1 MQVMRILQATSVES
15 NLATGRIAAPGR
27 RAGNIVCVLS
37 QMTAGPKT
45 SRLVRSARGTDYM
58 SPSKLPLSVRS
69 GI

>member
-45 SRLVRSARGTDYM
+45 SRLVRSASTDYM
-58 SPSKLPLSVRS
+58 SSSKLPLSVRS

>member
-1 MQVMRILQATSVES
+1 MRILQATSVES

-45 SRLVRSARGTDYM
+45 SRLVRTDYM